1 MKNIVFFTGSGISKE
16 SGIQTFRDAGEG
28 LWENFS
34 IEEVCTHEA
43 ILYNRNHV
51 IDFYNMMRGQLLT
64 KKPNPAHLAIAELEK
79 NPDFNVQVV
88 TQNVDDL
95 HEKAGS
101 THITHLHGELMKLR
115 SSRNEE
121 AWVSTKEIPDLFE
134 DGYKERYEDRHPDGS
149 LLRPFIVFFGEGVPQ
164 MDPAIEIA
172 RKADIFVVVGTS
184 LAVYPA
190 ASLLVYVKENVP
202 IYCVDPGI
210 PELGPFARR
219 VIHIQ
224 EPASTGVPEVCRR
237 ILSAPSI

>member
-64 KKPNPAHLAIAELEK
+64 KRPNPAHLAIAELEK
-79 NPDFNVQVV
+79 NPDFNVRVV

-115 SSRNEE
+115 SSRNED

-134 DGYKERYEDRHPDGS
+134 EEKLTQGG
-149 LLRPFIVFFGEGVPQ
+149 L
-164 MDPAIEIA
+164 
-172 RKADIFVVVGTS
+172 
-184 LAVYPA
+184 
-190 ASLLVYVKENVP
+190 
-202 IYCVDPGI
+202 
-210 PELGPFARR
+210 
-219 VIHIQ
+219 
-224 EPASTGVPEVCRR
+224 
-237 ILSAPSI
+237 PSITDVLGMFSISSIEFSKSKIFFTSH

>member
-1 MKNIVFFTGSGISKE
+1 MKNVVFFTGSGISKE

-43 ILYNRNHV
+43 IMYNRTKV

-64 KKPNPAHLAIAELEK
+64 KKPNPAHMAIAELAK

-101 THITHLHGELMKLR
+101 KDIIHLHGELMKLR
-115 SSRNEE
+115 SSRDEE
-121 AWVSTKEIPDLFE
+121 AWVSTNEIPDLFE

-164 MDPAIEIA
+164 MTPAIEQA
-172 RKADIFVVVGTS
+172 READIFVVVGTS

-219 VIHIQ
+219 VTHIQ
-224 EPASTGVPEVCRR
+224 KPASVGVPEVCR
-237 ILSAPSI
+237 IIAEGK

>member
-43 ILYNRNHV
+43 IIQNRKKV

-64 KKPNPAHLAIAELEK
+64 KKPNAAHFAIADMQK
-79 NPDFNVQVV
+79 IPDFNVQIV

-95 HEKAGS
+95 HERAGS

-115 SSRNEE
+115 SSYDEE
-121 AWVSTKEIPDLFE
+121 ACVSTRDIPTLFE
-134 DGYKERYEDRHPDGS
+134 DGYKQRYEDRHPDGS

-164 MDPAIEIA
+164 MTPAIHIA
-172 RKADIFVVVGTS
+172 EQADVFVVIGTS

-190 ASLLVYVKENVP
+190 ASLLYYVDPKVP
-202 IYCVDPGI
+202 IYCIDPGM
-210 PELGPFARR
+210 PELGHYAGR
-219 VIHIQ
+219 VTHIQ
-224 EPASTGVPEVCRR
+224 QPASIGVPQVCELIKR
-237 ILSAPSI
+237 SVNK